1 MKIGQ
6 TLKSLRNIYGYS
18 GKELSE
24 KIEIS
29 PGYLSEIENN
39 KKKPSFNILEKY
51 SETFNLKLSTLILLA
66 EEDEE
71 NLSKGENWV
80 RKKMISFLEKKSE
93 SDLIK

>member
-1 MKIGQ
+1 MKIGT

-39 KKKPSFNILEKY
+39 KKSPSLNILEKY
-51 SETFNLKLSTLILLA
+51 SKTFDLKLSTLILLG

-71 NLSKGENWV
+71 NLSKGKSWI
-80 RKKMISFLEKKSE
+80 RKKMISFIEKKE
-93 SDLIK
+93 EE